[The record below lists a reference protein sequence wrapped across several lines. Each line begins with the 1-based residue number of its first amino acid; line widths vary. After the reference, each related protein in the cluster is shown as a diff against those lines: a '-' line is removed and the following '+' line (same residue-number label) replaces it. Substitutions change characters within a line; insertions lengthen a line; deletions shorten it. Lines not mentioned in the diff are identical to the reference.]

1 MTRYYKVYVLTTC
14 SVFITCT
21 LDFFFQVI
29 VMVVFVAVM
38 TFAKVSIATVFRI
51 EGRKALL
58 WCGIITQAGSAVG
71 AIILFILINIL
82 ELFQSKYPC
91 T

>member
-1 MTRYYKVYVLTTC
+1 
-14 SVFITCT
+14 
-21 LDFFFQVI
+21 
-29 VMVVFVAVM
+29 MVVFVAVM